1 MRAVDIARLR
11 GGGVIEA
18 MSEAALIYAAT
29 GGLAEITISNP
40 ARRNA
45 MTLGMWSSL
54 PEMVA
59 KAEADPEIRAIVL
72 KGDGDKAFCAGA
84 DISQFGEART
94 GETAVRAYDTA
105 VARGNEA
112 LLTAAKPVIAVVR
125 GFCFG
130 GGLGL
135 AMACDLR
142 LGEAGAR
149 FRLPAG
155 RLGLGY
161 GFRNIRTLVQ
171 RLGHAGAADVLF
183 SARIIESEEALRIGI
198 LSQCWPKAEFGTQVA
213 SYLGAIAGN
222 APLTLK
228 AAKRALVE
236 ISRPDALQD
245 EAAVAALVKA
255 CFESEDYREGQAAF
269 REKRDPVFR
278 GR

>member
-1 MRAVDIARLR
+1 
-11 GGGVIEA
+11 
-18 MSEAALIYAAT
+18 MSEPSLLYTAS
-29 GGLAEITISNP
+29 GGLAEIAISNP

-45 MTLGMWSSL
+45 MTLGMWRAL
-54 PEMVA
+54 PEMIA
-59 KAEADPEIRAIVL
+59 RAEADPAIRAVVL
-72 KGDGDKAFCAGA
+72 TGEGDTAFCAGA

-94 GETAVRAYDTA
+94 GEAATAAYDAA
-105 VARGNEA
+105 VSAGNRA
-112 LLTAAKPVIAVVR
+112 LLAAGKPVVAVIR

-183 SARIIESEEALRIGI
+183 SARIIEAEEALRLGI
-198 LSQCWPKAEFGTQVA
+198 LTQCWPQAEFGTRVA
-213 SYLGAIAGN
+213 SYLGTIAGN

-236 ISRPDALQD
+236 LGRPEAEQD
-245 EAAVAALVKA
+245 EAAVSALVA
-255 CFESEDYREGQAAF
+255 QCFASEDYREGQTAF
-269 REKRDPVFR
+269 REKRDPVFQ